1 MFDRSRAG
9 RFARGGVSP
18 ATGRARRGLSA
29 QRRRATL
36 LLLAATLVV
45 ATGHAAERLPALGVD
60 LRQSSVSGSSSG
72 GFMAVQFHVAH
83 SSLVRGVGVIAGG
96 PYFCAQE
103 SAASAMFNCMQ
114 PSTFTPLPATGVLT
128 AFTATFAASGQIDS
142 TTSLVG
148 ARVWLF
154 SGTMD
159 RTVSPSVVDGAR
171 RYYLEFV
178 PAANVASVDTVP
190 AGHAMVTADAGG
202 ACEVTAPP
210 FINDCDFDA
219 AGKLLEHIY
228 GPLAPPAA
236 KPEGQLVRFDQREFA
251 NGNAHAVSLADTGFA
266 YVPKACET
274 GGCRAHVAFH
284 GCRQAAESIGEQFV
298 RESGYTRW
306 ADSNRLVLLFPQT
319 IARNGW
325 AGGWRG
331 NFVLNPRACWDWWG
345 YTGPAYA
352 TRAGPQMRA
361 VRGMLERLAQPLR

>member
-1 MFDRSRAG
+1 MFDRSRAV
-9 RFARGGVSP
+9 RFAPGGVSR
-18 ATGRARRGLSA
+18 ATGRSRRGLPA
-29 QRRRATL
+29 PRRRVRAL
-36 LLLAATLVV
+36 LLTAFLAA
-45 ATGHAAERLPALGVD
+45 ATGHAGERLPALGVD
-60 LRQSSVSGSSSG
+60 LRQTSVSGTSSG

-96 PYFCAQE
+96 PYFCAQG
-103 SAASAMFNCMQ
+103 SAAGAMLNCMQ
-114 PSTFTPLPATGVLT
+114 PSRFTPMPATEVLAAVT
-128 AFTATFAASGQIDS
+128 AAFAASGQVDS
-142 TTSLVG
+142 TANLAG

-159 RTVSPSVVDGAR
+159 RTVSPSVVDAAR

-202 ACEVTAPP
+202 ACEVTTPP

-228 GPLAPPAA
+228 GALAPPAA

-251 NGNAHAVSLADTGFA
+251 NGNAYAVSLADRGFA

-298 RESGYTRW
+298 RESGYMRW

-319 IARNGW
+319 SARNGW
-325 AGGWRG
+325 GGGWGG
-331 NFVLNPRACWDWWG
+331 NFVFNPRACWDWWG

-352 TRAGPQMRA
+352 TRAGAQIRA
-361 VRGMLERLAQPLR
+361 VRGMLERLAQPPR